1 MENDKY
7 PEPLVFGL
15 DIGTRSIV
23 GTVGYRE
30 HNNFF
35 VVAQCIHEH
44 ETRAMMDGQ
53 IHDIIKVSE
62 TIREVKEELEAQLEM
77 NLTEVCIAA
86 AGRVLKTV
94 KVSVEYEFHG
104 ETTVNEDYI
113 RSLDLMGVEKAYST
127 LRDELQEN
135 KKNFYCIGYSVI
147 NYTLNGYSMIKLNGH
162 KAKKIGTELLATFL
176 PDEVINGLYTAVE
189 AANLQVASLTLEPI
203 AAISIAIPE
212 NFRLLN
218 IAMVD
223 VGAGTSDI
231 SITKDGSIIA
241 YGMIPEAGDEIT
253 EAIAKKYL
261 VEFKVAEDMKTACLK
276 KKKVSFKDIM
286 GTTQKISTEEIMEA
300 VSGTLQK
307 ITKGIAEKIIELNGG
322 KSVSA
327 VFVVGGGGKF
337 SGFISSLAQYLNL
350 PIERVALR
358 GEDVLKSVTF
368 LQDNMRKDSLMVTP
382 IGICMH
388 YYEQSNNFI
397 FVTVNGERIKL
408 YDNNKLTISDAAIQ
422 LGYSNEKLFPQRG
435 KPINY
440 TLNGEPRI
448 MKGGLGEAA
457 LISLN
462 GETVGLTQ
470 SINHNDIIEIVEST
484 VGKDASSEIRQL
496 PQYRKQ
502 INFSVNGKK
511 VLCPNLV
518 MVNGKL
524 VSEYYRVQ
532 ENDDINILNYYTIKQ
547 LMEFMD
553 IDFNGEILINN
564 IPADMED
571 KVFADAIVQFNL
583 KNTQTITMS
592 DTVFTKSDLANNNY
606 DSGNNF
612 ISTDHDTS
620 KPSNNDTYSVDNK
633 LDSNTN
639 NLYTE
644 FDTAYTHSSNSY
656 TESNPFDSDINNS
669 GIGSNVNKHDNLDE
683 NIDEANNANKTEA
696 NLPQDIYIT
705 INAKVVKLSNKSKY
719 IYVDIFDFYPFD
731 LSTMKGTELV
741 TLLNGE
747 RVDFT
752 VPLKD
757 KDNVE
762 IFWRN

>member
-571 KVFADAIVQFNL
+571 KVFADAVVQFNL

-592 DTVFTKSDLANNNY
+592 DTVFTKSDLENNNY

-683 NIDEANNANKTEA
+683 NIDETNNVNKTDA
-696 NLPQDIYIT
+696 NMPQDIYIT